1 MNERLKNIMANV
13 FGIEVEEINEMTSV
27 DNCEQWDSFQHMSL
41 IVAIE
46 EEFGLNLDDDEVLRM
61 KDFASIIDVLETL
74 SK

>member
-41 IVAIE
+41 LVAIE

-61 KDFASIIDVLETL
+61 KDFASIIDVLETR
-74 SK
+74 SQ

>member
-61 KDFASIIDVLETL
+61 KDFASIIDILETL
-74 SK
+74 SQ

>member
-41 IVAIE
+41 LVAIE

-61 KDFASIIDVLETL
+61 RDFASIIDVLETR
-74 SK
+74 SQ

>member
-74 SK
+74 SQ